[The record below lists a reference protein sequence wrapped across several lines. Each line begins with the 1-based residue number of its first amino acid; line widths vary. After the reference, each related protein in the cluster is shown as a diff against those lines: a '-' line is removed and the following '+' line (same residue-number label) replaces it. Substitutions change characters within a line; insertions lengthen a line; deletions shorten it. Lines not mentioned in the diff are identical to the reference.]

1 MIVLYVLFGVYLLL
15 LLGVALFSL
24 YPARSPLFFSPSS
37 VGVPQEEI
45 ELKLPKVGV
54 IRGWW
59 VDAKKPSAVVV
70 LAHGYI
76 MNRSEL
82 APVAAQLHSW
92 GCASLLIDLRGHGKS
107 TRHKVGFGVREREEV
122 AEAVR
127 FVRGRHPGVP
137 MILMGSSM
145 GAAACVFA
153 CEKDPSL
160 ADALIL
166 DSVYGKLSEAIVG
179 WWRFLGGRPLA
190 AALYPVMWIAAPL
203 AGLNPAG
210 HDVARAIRQFT
221 KPVLMIHGDQDDLAL
236 PSEALRVQGASNGK
250 AKIVW
255 MPGCGHS
262 EGRWVHSEAYYRAL
276 QDFLQELAPPEAVSP
291 SEGKRP

>member
-1 MIVLYVLFGVYLLL
+1 MIVLYVLIGVYLLV

-24 YPARSPLFFSPSS
+24 YPARSPLFFSPSA
-37 VGVPQEEI
+37 VGAPQEEVEI
-45 ELKLPKVGV
+45 ELPQVGM

-59 VDAKKPSAVVV
+59 VDSPRPSAVVILV
-70 LAHGYI
+70 HGYI

-92 GCASLLIDLRGHGKS
+92 GFSSLLIDLRGHGKS
-107 TRHKVGFGVREREEV
+107 ARHKVGFGVREREEV

-127 FVRGRHPGVP
+127 FVRLRHPGVP
-137 MILMGSSM
+137 VVLMGSSM
-145 GAAACVFA
+145 GAAACAFA
-153 CEKDPSL
+153 CEKDPAL
-160 ADALIL
+160 ADGLIL

-179 WWRFLGGRPLA
+179 WWRFLGGRSLA
-190 AALYPVMWIAAPL
+190 AALYPVMWIAAPM

-210 HDVARAIRQFT
+210 HDVARAIRQFP

-236 PSEALRVQGASNGK
+236 PSEAVRVQGASNGN

-262 EGRWVHSEAYYRAL
+262 EGRWVHSEAYYQAL
-276 QDFLQELAPPEAVSP
+276 QDFLFELAPFGAVSAID
-291 SEGKRP
+291 SQRP